1 MVPSKLVIIAVP
13 MILLQYRIF
22 LDSFFYWLGI
32 CKPQVKDRVYSV
44 TELTIQR
51 EPLLNA
57 DFEANF
63 DDEVKLSSLHVAIHI
78 SKP

>member
-1 MVPSKLVIIAVP
+1 

-32 CKPQVKDRVYSV
+32 CKPRVKDRVYSV
-44 TELTIQR
+44 SEMAIQR
-51 EPLLNA
+51 EPLLNT

-63 DDEVKLSSLHVAIHI
+63 DEEVQCYRSPFLHKFRIFVHLHALQHH
-78 SKP
+78 